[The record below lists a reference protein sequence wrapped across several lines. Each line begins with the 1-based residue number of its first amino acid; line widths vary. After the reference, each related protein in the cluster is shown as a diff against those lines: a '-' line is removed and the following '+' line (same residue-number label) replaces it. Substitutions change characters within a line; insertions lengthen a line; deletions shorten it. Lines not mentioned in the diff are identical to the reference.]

1 MKNSISRRDVLQGA
15 GAVLAGAAFS
25 TRVMAAAPPP
35 EPVTPALIEAAKKEG
50 QVIYYTSTDLP
61 VAEKLAKAFEAKYPG
76 IAVRV
81 ERTGAERVFQRI
93 GQEYSSNIHAVD
105 VVNSSDAAHFIVWKR
120 DGILA
125 PYVPEDVAKFYPA
138 EHKDPDGQFAS
149 FRVWLSIIA
158 YNTNLVKAEDAPKS
172 FADLLDP
179 KWKGKIVKAHPGYSG
194 TIMTATYQMQRDL
207 GWSFFEQLAKQNI
220 MQVQSSA
227 DPPKKLDLGERAVMA
242 DGNEYNIFQ
251 MKEAGRPVEPVYATE
266 GSPLIIGPNGVF
278 KDAPNPNAAKLFQS
292 FSLSREAQQ
301 LIIDVG
307 GLRSVHSQTAGEG
320 GPQAAQGHQ
329 DHEGR
334 RRGGRE
340 RGRGDQGALHQD
352 LPRLI
357 RHDLRTAQDF
367 RRRNACRKDRR
378 AEAGRACRPRPT
390 RKCEDL
396 LIDVVGLC
404 VTARNE
410 DYVRSALAGCD
421 DDGPARR
428 SGTARTL
435 TAAGAAF
442 VNGTAAHGED
452 FDDTFEG
459 GPVHAGAVIVPA
471 VLAACERHNP
481 DGRMALIGI
490 AVGTEV
496 LCRLSLVVPKA
507 VHKAGF
513 HPTAVFG
520 AMGAAAG
527 VGAALGLNARQI
539 VDALGIAG
547 SMAGGIIEY
556 LAEGAWTKRLHA
568 GWAAQSGIRAALLAR
583 GGFVG
588 PRTVFEGVH
597 GLFHGFAHT
606 TEGDY
611 DALTGDFGTR
621 WVTDTL
627 AFKPYPCGTMA
638 QPYIDCARRLA
649 ARGIKPEDIAEIV
662 CEVAEGTVHRLWE
675 PLADK
680 QRPRNGY
687 AAKFAVPYLLAT
699 GFVHGGVGLGAF
711 TESAIRDPRVL
722 ALAAKV
728 KFVIDPDNP
737 YPNNY
742 TGHIRAR

>member
-1 MKNSISRRDVLQGA
+1 MRPPLKKRATRSRRA
-15 GAVLAGAAFS
+15 IPNCSAFD
-25 TRVMAAAPPP
+25 AAA
-35 EPVTPALIEAAKKEG
+35 AM
-50 QVIYYTSTDLP
+50 TSQLP
-61 VAEKLAKAFEAKYPG
+61 KMSV
-76 IAVRV
+76 
-81 ERTGAERVFQRI
+81 
-93 GQEYSSNIHAVD
+93 
-105 VVNSSDAAHFIVWKR
+105 
-120 DGILA
+120 
-125 PYVPEDVAKFYPA
+125 
-138 EHKDPDGQFAS
+138 
-149 FRVWLSIIA
+149 
-158 YNTNLVKAEDAPKS
+158 
-172 FADLLDP
+172 ADLLSD
-179 KWKGKIVKAHPGYSG
+179 KIAALKPG
-194 TIMTATYQMQRDL
+194 MVPAVTA
-207 GWSFFEQLAKQNI
+207 
-220 MQVQSSA
+220 
-227 DPPKKLDLGERAVMA
+227 
-242 DGNEYNIFQ
+242 
-251 MKEAGRPVEPVYATE
+251 
-266 GSPLIIGPNGVF
+266 
-278 KDAPNPNAAKLFQS
+278 
-292 FSLSREAQQ
+292 
-301 LIIDVG
+301 
-307 GLRSVHSQTAGEG
+307 
-320 GPQAAQGHQ
+320 
-329 DHEGR
+329 
-334 RRGGRE
+334 
-340 RGRGDQGALHQD
+340 
-352 LPRLI
+352 
-357 RHDLRTAQDF
+357 
-367 RRRNACRKDRR
+367 
-378 AEAGRACRPRPT
+378 

-396 LIDVVGLC
+396 LIDIVGLC

-410 DYVRSALAGCD
+410 DYLASALAGSE
-421 DDGPARR
+421 DDGPC
-428 SGTARTL
+428 TAIGHKRTL

-442 VNGTAAHGED
+442 VNGTSAHGED

-459 GPVHAGAVIVPA
+459 GPVHAGAVVVPA

-539 VDALGIAG
+539 VDALGVAA

-556 LAEGAWTKRLHA
+556 LAEGTWTKRMHA

-588 PRTVFEGVH
+588 PRTVFEGAH

-606 TEGDY
+606 TKGVY
-611 DALTGDFGTR
+611 DALAGDFGTR

-649 ARGIKPEDIAEIV
+649 ARGIKPEDVTEIV

-687 AAKFAVPYLLAT
+687 AAKFATPYLLAT

-711 TESAIRDPRVL
+711 TENAISDPRAL

-742 TGHIRAR
+742 TGHIRATLNDGSVAEERQLWLRGGAQEPLTQQDVTDKFLLNAAHGRWSRAQADAALKLLATLYNGRIDLSSLRG

>member
-1 MKNSISRRDVLQGA
+1 MTSQLPRISVA
-15 GAVLAGAAFS
+15 ETLADKIVALKSG
-25 TRVMAAAPPP
+25 TLPP
-35 EPVTPALIEAAKKEG
+35 ET
-50 QVIYYTSTDLP
+50 
-61 VAEKLAKAFEAKYPG
+61 
-76 IAVRV
+76 
-81 ERTGAERVFQRI
+81 
-93 GQEYSSNIHAVD
+93 
-105 VVNSSDAAHFIVWKR
+105 
-120 DGILA
+120 
-125 PYVPEDVAKFYPA
+125 
-138 EHKDPDGQFAS
+138 
-149 FRVWLSIIA
+149 
-158 YNTNLVKAEDAPKS
+158 
-172 FADLLDP
+172 
-179 KWKGKIVKAHPGYSG
+179 
-194 TIMTATYQMQRDL
+194 
-207 GWSFFEQLAKQNI
+207 
-220 MQVQSSA
+220 
-227 DPPKKLDLGERAVMA
+227 
-242 DGNEYNIFQ
+242 
-251 MKEAGRPVEPVYATE
+251 
-266 GSPLIIGPNGVF
+266 
-278 KDAPNPNAAKLFQS
+278 
-292 FSLSREAQQ
+292 
-301 LIIDVG
+301 
-307 GLRSVHSQTAGEG
+307 
-320 GPQAAQGHQ
+320 
-329 DHEGR
+329 
-334 RRGGRE
+334 
-340 RGRGDQGALHQD
+340 
-352 LPRLI
+352 
-357 RHDLRTAQDF
+357 
-367 RRRNACRKDRR
+367 
-378 AEAGRACRPRPT
+378 T

-410 DYVRSALAGCD
+410 DYVASALAGWD
-421 DDGPARR
+421 DDGPC
-428 SGTARTL
+428 TAIGHGRTL
-435 TAAGAAF
+435 NAAGAAF

-513 HPTAVFG
+513 HPTAIFG

-556 LAEGAWTKRLHA
+556 LAEGTWTKRLHA

-583 GGFVG
+583 QGFAG

-606 TEGDY
+606 TNGDY
-611 DALTGDFGTR
+611 EALTGDFGTR

-649 ARGIKPEDIAEIV
+649 ARGVKVDDIGEIA

-687 AAKFAVPYLLAT
+687 SAKFATPYLLAT

-711 TESAIRDPRVL
+711 TEAAICDPTVL
-722 ALAAKV
+722 ALAARV
-728 KFVIDPDNP
+728 KYVIDPQNP

-742 TGHIRAR
+742 TGHIRATMKDGSVVEERQPHLRGGAQEPLTRQDVTDKFALNAQHGGWTKARSDATLELLATLYNGSIDLSSLRG

>member
-1 MKNSISRRDVLQGA
+1 MTAELPTTSVAETL
-15 GAVLAGAAFS
+15 
-25 TRVMAAAPPP
+25 
-35 EPVTPALIEAAKKEG
+35 AAK
-50 QVIYYTSTDLP
+50 I
-61 VAEKLAKAFEAKYPG
+61 VALQP
-76 IAVRV
+76 
-81 ERTGAERVFQRI
+81 
-93 GQEYSSNIHAVD
+93 
-105 VVNSSDAAHFIVWKR
+105 
-120 DGILA
+120 
-125 PYVPEDVAKFYPA
+125 
-138 EHKDPDGQFAS
+138 
-149 FRVWLSIIA
+149 
-158 YNTNLVKAEDAPKS
+158 
-172 FADLLDP
+172 
-179 KWKGKIVKAHPGYSG
+179 
-194 TIMTATYQMQRDL
+194 
-207 GWSFFEQLAKQNI
+207 
-220 MQVQSSA
+220 
-227 DPPKKLDLGERAVMA
+227 
-242 DGNEYNIFQ
+242 
-251 MKEAGRPVEPVYATE
+251 
-266 GSPLIIGPNGVF
+266 
-278 KDAPNPNAAKLFQS
+278 
-292 FSLSREAQQ
+292 
-301 LIIDVG
+301 
-307 GLRSVHSQTAGEG
+307 
-320 GPQAAQGHQ
+320 
-329 DHEGR
+329 
-334 RRGGRE
+334 
-340 RGRGDQGALHQD
+340 GAL
-352 LPRLI
+352 PAV
-357 RHDLRTAQDF
+357 TA
-367 RRRNACRKDRR
+367 
-378 AEAGRACRPRPT
+378 

-410 DYVRSALAGCD
+410 DYVASALAGWD
-421 DDGPARR
+421 DDGVCMVI
-428 SGTARTL
+428 GHKRTL

-471 VLAACERHNP
+471 VLAACERHNGN
-481 DGRMALIGI
+481 GRMALIGI
-490 AVGTEV
+490 AAGAEV

-513 HPTAVFG
+513 HPTAIFG

-527 VGAALGLNARQI
+527 VSAALGLNAKQI

-611 DALTGDFGTR
+611 AALTGDFGMR

-649 ARGIKPEDIAEIV
+649 ARGIKAEYVTEIV
-662 CEVAEGTVHRLWE
+662 CEVAEGTAHRLWE
-675 PLADK
+675 PLPDK

-687 AAKFAVPYLLAT
+687 AAKFATPYLLAA

-711 TESAIRDPRVL
+711 TEHAIRDPRVL

-728 KFVIDPDNP
+728 KFVIDLDNP

-742 TGHIRAR
+742 TGHIRATLRDGSVVEERQPYLRGGAQEPLTRQDVTDKFLLNTAHGGWSVAQSEAALKLVAGMYSGRIDLSSLRG